1 MRVKAR
7 WHQTKRDGNQNKA
20 KSLQDIAGALAFSCW
35 RIAGNSVVEIENQ
48 GYHTE
53 SSHDRLNIVAEYL
66 AFLLQV
72 SDRLLYEKLTP
83 EQRQTFIPALALSMA
98 DTFADNKIDIEGTG
112 EHKQA
117 FINLLNE
124 RGNSYAQCSFADDTP
139 GFDFLR
145 VFGEQVSAVLDKDNP
160 LWVSQFV
167 AEVDAPEVLKTLRQ
181 AIQQLFKAEIVET
194 M

>member
-1 MRVKAR
+1 MRVKTR
-7 WHQTKRDGNQNKA
+7 WHQTKRDGNKNKA
-20 KSLQDIAGALAFSCW
+20 KSLEEIAAALAFSCW

-53 SSHDRLNIVAEYL
+53 TNDDRLNIVAEYL

-83 EQRQTFIPALALSMA
+83 EQRQTFIPALALRMA
-98 DTFADNKIDIEGTG
+98 RTFAENKTDILGAG
-112 EHKQA
+112 DHQQA
-117 FINLLNE
+117 FIDLINE
-124 RGNSYAQCSFADDTP
+124 RGNSYAQCSFVDDAP

-145 VFGEQVSAVLDKDNP
+145 VFGEQVAAVLEKDNS

-167 AEVDAPEVLKTLRQ
+167 AEVDAPEVLQTLKQ
-181 AIQQLFKAEIVET
+181 AIKQLFQADIAE
-194 M
+194 

>member
-1 MRVKAR
+1 MRVKSR

-20 KSLQDIAGALAFSCW
+20 KSLEEIASALAFSCW

-48 GYHTE
+48 GYHTT
-53 SSHDRLNIVAEYL
+53 SSNDRLNIVAEYL

-98 DTFADNKIDIEGTG
+98 HTFADNKTDIEGEG
-112 EHKQA
+112 EHQQA
-117 FINLLNE
+117 FIDLLNQRAE
-124 RGNSYAQCSFADDTP
+124 SYAQCSFSDETP

-145 VFGEQVSAVLDKDNP
+145 VFGEQVAVVLDNDNP

-167 AEVDAPEVLKTLRQ
+167 AEVDLPIVLKTLKQ
-181 AIQQLFKAEIVET
+181 AVKQLFQAEITEA
-194 M
+194 

>member
-20 KSLQDIAGALAFSCW
+20 KSLEEIAGALAFSCW

-53 SSHDRLNIVAEYL
+53 SSNDRLRIVAEYL

-83 EQRQTFIPALALSMA
+83 EQRQTFIPAVALNMA
-98 DTFADNKIDIEGTG
+98 RTFADNKTDIEGTG
-112 EHKQA
+112 EHQQP
-117 FINLLNE
+117 FIDLLNQ
-124 RGNSYAQCSFADDTP
+124 RGESYAQCSFVDDAP

-145 VFGEQVSAVLDKDNP
+145 VFGEQVAAVLDKDNP

-167 AEVDAPEVLKTLRQ
+167 AEVDSPEVLKTLKQ
-181 AIQQLFKAEIVET
+181 AIRQLFQSDIAAE
-194 M
+194 

>member
-7 WHQTKRDGNQNKA
+7 WHQTKREGNQSKA
-20 KSLQDIAGALAFSCW
+20 KSLDEIAGALAFSCW

-53 SSHDRLNIVAEYL
+53 SSNDRLNIVAEYL

-83 EQRQTFIPALALSMA
+83 EQRQVFIPALALSMA
-98 DTFADNKIDIEGTG
+98 HTFADNKTDIEGVG

-117 FINLLNE
+117 FIDLLNQ
-124 RGNSYAQCSFADDTP
+124 RGESYAQCSFVDDAP

-145 VFGEQVSAVLDKDNP
+145 VFAEQVAVVLDKDNP

-167 AEVDAPEVLKTLRQ
+167 AEVDAPEVLKTLKQ
-181 AIQQLFKAEIVET
+181 AIKQLLQADIAET
-194 M
+194 

>member
-1 MRVKAR
+1 MRVKSR

-20 KSLQDIAGALAFSCW
+20 KSLEEIAGALAFSCW

-48 GYHTE
+48 GYHTAT
-53 SSHDRLNIVAEYL
+53 SNDRLNIVAEYL

-83 EQRQTFIPALALSMA
+83 EQRQTFIPAVALNMA
-98 DTFADNKIDIEGTG
+98 HTFADNKTDIEGAG
-112 EHKQA
+112 EHQQP
-117 FINLLNE
+117 FIDLLNQ
-124 RGNSYAQCSFADDTP
+124 RGESYAQCGFVDDEP

-145 VFGEQVSAVLDKDNP
+145 VFGEQVSAVLSKDNP

-167 AEVDAPEVLKTLRQ
+167 AEVNSPEILKTLKQ
-181 AIQQLFKAEIVET
+181 AVKQLFQAEIAEA
-194 M
+194 